1 MLMPQKS
8 WGSTQPLVL
17 LFLETF
23 FSHAVICKTWV
34 KRGSG
39 CTPLAFRQRLG
50 TPPCAPGA
58 RRGPGSIAG
67 LEAG

>member
-8 WGSTQPLVL
+8 WGSTRPVAL
-17 LFLETF
+17 LFLKTF
-23 FSHAVICKTWV
+23 FSHAVICETWV

-39 CTPLAFRQRLG
+39 CTPLAFRQRLE
-50 TPPCAPGA
+50 TPPCAP
-58 RRGPGSIAG
+58 RGPGSIVG